1 MFTCTVQE
9 SKVNNANKLF
19 TYIYIVYHIVS
30 ITIKDLGDIFTN
42 IHTVQFTCLCTVYCL
57 YLIARTIY
65 RYMYMLDP
73 GCYS

>member
-42 IHTVQFTCLCTVYCL
+42 IHTVYCL

>member
-42 IHTVQFTCLCTVYCL
+42 IHTVQFTCLWTVYCL

>member
-42 IHTVQFTCLCTVYCL
+42 IH
-57 YLIARTIY
+57 
-65 RYMYMLDP
+65 RYTALVA
-73 GCYS
+73 

>member
-19 TYIYIVYHIVS
+19 TYIYIVYHIVR
-30 ITIKDLGDIFTN
+30 ITIMNLGDIFTN